1 MFVPKGRCSIRLSY
15 RRIQNFTQVSFIK
28 VKWSGQRDSNP
39 RPSAPK
45 ADALPGCA
53 MPRLFNSPA
62 STGRGM
68 IRSPLYRVNSQT

>member
-1 MFVPKGRCSIRLSY
+1 
-15 RRIQNFTQVSFIK
+15 
-28 VKWSGQRDSNP
+28 
-39 RPSAPK
+39 
-45 ADALPGCA
+45 